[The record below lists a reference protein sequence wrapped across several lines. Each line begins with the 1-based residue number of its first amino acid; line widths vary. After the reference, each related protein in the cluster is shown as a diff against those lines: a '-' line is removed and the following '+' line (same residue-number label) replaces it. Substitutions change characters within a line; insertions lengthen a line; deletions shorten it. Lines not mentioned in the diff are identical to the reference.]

1 MINFKR
7 DSMSG
12 ALISTDKNAYE
23 RAKNKK
29 LLREKEKKE
38 KTNKE
43 IFYNNVLK
51 RLKDLEERVIR
62 LEEEKIKRL
71 Q

>member
-43 IFYNNVLK
+43 IFYNNILK